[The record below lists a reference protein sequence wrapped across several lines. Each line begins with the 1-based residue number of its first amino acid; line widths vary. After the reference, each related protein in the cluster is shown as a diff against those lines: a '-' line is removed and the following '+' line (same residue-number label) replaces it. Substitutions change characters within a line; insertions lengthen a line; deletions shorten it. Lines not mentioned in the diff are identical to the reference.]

1 VAVAANTV
9 KAKSHP
15 TAEYTW
21 DVARLFPEQGDWS
34 PEEYFY
40 LEDSRGG
47 GQRIEFD
54 DGRLEFL
61 PMPTRTHQRIMVW
74 LLGLLKAFTEAHAPG
89 EVLSSGMRVQ
99 LRIGRKIKFREPD
112 LVYLREEHGQRS
124 HEDYWEGADLV
135 VEIVSGN
142 PKDRQRDLVDK
153 VHEYAAAGIPEY
165 WIIDPDKELVRVL
178 TLKGKSY
185 KVHGEFRRGQE
196 AESVLLPG
204 FRVSVDDILR
214 SGTR

>member
-1 VAVAANTV
+1 MSTV
-9 KAKSHP
+9 KIKSRP
-15 TAEYTW
+15 TADYTW
-21 DVARLFPEQGDWS
+21 DVARLFPEQGNWS
-34 PEEYFY
+34 SEEYFH

-47 GQRIEFD
+47 GQRIEFN

-61 PMPTRTHQRIMVW
+61 SMPTSTRQRIILW
-74 LLGLLKAFTEAHAPG
+74 LLDHLRAFVARHAPG
-89 EVLSSGMRVQ
+89 EVLFSGMRVR
-99 LRIGRKIKFREPD
+99 LRVGRKIQFREPD
-112 LVYLREEHGQRS
+112 LVYLREEHRQRA

-135 VEIVSGN
+135 VEVVSDS
-142 PKDRQRDLVDK
+142 PKDRERDLVEK
-153 VHEYAAAGIPEY
+153 VHDYAAAGIPEY
-165 WIIDPDKELVRVL
+165 WIIDPDTELVRVL

-196 AESVLLPG
+196 ADSVLLPG